1 MKLGFFVLWMFVN
14 FLLGLCSVM
23 VSIPHCRCGGG
34 VRIPQRPQICSHLL
48 RVRIS
53 PLQGEDMG
61 SNPIGNTNIGNWCN
75 GSAFGLHTKRNGSI
89 PLFPTIKKTSCGE
102 TGIHGSLRNY
112 CEVIVACRF
121 ESDQEDWING
131 GACTKAGEKHL
142 QCFCGGFVSHHL
154 HKNYYYLL

>member
-1 MKLGFFVLWMFVN
+1 MFVN

-75 GSAFGLHTKRNGSI
+75 GSAFGLHPKRNGSI

-121 ESDQEDWING
+121 ESDQED
-131 GACTKAGEKHL
+131 
-142 QCFCGGFVSHHL
+142 
-154 HKNYYYLL
+154 